1 MAFTTPTYLLFLALT
16 FALYWASKKR
26 AAQNLLLVVTS
37 YLFYAT
43 WDSRFGALLL
53 GTSLL
58 DYSVGISL
66 AGTKRQGARRALLML
81 SLCGNLCAL
90 ALFKYFNFFA
100 ENFYLLA
107 QAVGWRT
114 DPLLVKIL
122 LPVGISFYTL
132 KSLGY
137 TVDVYHRR
145 TKATT
150 DLIAYLAYVA
160 FFPQLLAGPIDRA
173 GNLLRQLLEGRRF
186 VYAMAVDGCRQI
198 LWGLFKKMLLADNL
212 APIVQLGY
220 GQAAVRPGP
229 QLMLATIFFAFQIYC
244 DFSAYSDIA
253 IGSAKLLGIESL
265 PNFAYPYFSQSPAEF
280 WRRWHIS
287 LTTWFR
293 DYVYFSMG
301 GVRGTASRRAFNVI
315 GTFLLS
321 GLWHGASWNFLIWGG
336 INGAAVLPAML
347 RRSPGRL
354 QEEKGEQQQ
363 QRHGLLP
370 SLQAL
375 LKMLLTFSFICLA
388 WVFFRAQT
396 LSDAVLI
403 IKKIFVDALNP
414 AAYRGITAL
423 LYPYADYP
431 LAGKKIILFLSA
443 FVLIEWIQR
452 QRPHPLMLDDWPGAA
467 RWLVY
472 NGLIFLVLYFGTHFV
487 TGFYYYQF

>member
-1 MAFTTPTYLLFLALT
+1 MAFTTPTYLLFLALI
-16 FALYWASKKR
+16 FALYWASKR
-26 AAQNLLLVVTS
+26 GASQNLVLLVAS
-37 YLFYAT
+37 YAFYAT

-53 GTSLL
+53 GTSLV
-58 DYSVGISL
+58 DYSVGIGL
-66 AGTKRQGARRALLML
+66 ARTNHQGARRALLLL
-81 SLCGNLCAL
+81 SLCVNLGAL
-90 ALFKYFNFFA
+90 ALFKYFNFFI
-100 ENFYLLA
+100 ENFHLLA
-107 QAVGWRT
+107 RTVGWRT
-114 DPLLVKIL
+114 DPLLLKL
-122 LPVGISFYTL
+122 MLPVGISFYTL

-137 TVDVYHRR
+137 TIDVYKRR

-186 VYAMAVDGCRQI
+186 VYATAVDGCRQI

-212 APIVQLGY
+212 APIVQLAY
-220 GQAAVRPGP
+220 GEAATRPGP
-229 QLMLATIFFAFQIYC
+229 QLLLATICFAFQIYC

-265 PNFAYPYFSQSPAEF
+265 PNFAYPYFSLSPAQF

-301 GVRGTASRRAFNVI
+301 GVRGSAPRRAFNVMS
-315 GTFLLS
+315 TFVLS

-347 RRSPGRL
+347 RRSPKRV
-354 QEEKGEQQQ
+354 QAEYAQQQ
-363 QRHGLLP
+363 QPGHIP
-370 SLQAL
+370 SPQVL

-414 AAYRGITAL
+414 AAYRGITSL
-423 LYPYADYP
+423 LHPYADYP

-443 FVLIEWIQR
+443 FVLVEWIQR
-452 QRPHPLMLDDWPGAA
+452 HRPHPLTLDDWPGAA

-472 NGLIFLVLYFGTHFV
+472 HGLIFLVLYFGTYFV

>member
-26 AAQNLLLVVTS
+26 TAQNLLLVVAS
-37 YLFYAT
+37 YVFYAT
-43 WDSRFGALLL
+43 WDSRFGLLLL

-66 AGTKRQGARRALLML
+66 ARTEGARARRALLML
-81 SLCGNLCAL
+81 SLCGNLGAL

-100 ENFYLLA
+100 ENFHLLT
-107 QAVGWRT
+107 QAIGWRT
-114 DPLLVKIL
+114 DPLLLKIM

-137 TVDVYHRR
+137 TIDVYKRR

-173 GNLLRQLLEGRRF
+173 GNLLRQLLEERRF
-186 VYAMAVDGCRQI
+186 VYPLAVDGCRQI

-212 APIVQLGY
+212 APIVQLAY
-220 GQAAVRPGP
+220 GEAATRPGP
-229 QLMLATIFFAFQIYC
+229 QLLLATVCFAFQIYC

-301 GVRGTASRRAFNVI
+301 GVRGRAARRAFNVMS
-315 GTFLLS
+315 TFILS

-347 RRSPGRL
+347 RHRPTRMQSE
-354 QEEKGEQQQ
+354 QE
-363 QRHGLLP
+363 QRPGLLP
-370 SLQAL
+370 SPRAL
-375 LKMLLTFSFICLA
+375 LKMLLTFSFLCLA

-396 LSDAVLI
+396 LPDAVLI
-403 IKKIFVDALNP
+403 IKKIFSDALNP
-414 AAYRGITAL
+414 AAYRQFTSIL
-423 LYPYADYP
+423 HPYADYP

-443 FVLIEWIQR
+443 FVLVEWIQR
-452 QRPHPLMLDDWPGAA
+452 LRPHPLMLDHCPKPV
-467 RWLVY
+467 RWLIY
-472 NGLIFLVLYFGTHFV
+472 NGLIFLVLYFGTYFV